1 MGWEGLIIMKRY
13 YEMRIEMNSCFMSF
27 LSRNQGENTCTVIYE
42 DGEFLDSDIPQDI
55 MDKFIKYGIDDP
67 YIWRHN

>member
-1 MGWEGLIIMKRY
+1 MLIATDLKEDISARWVFKQ
-13 YEMRIEMNSCFMSF
+13 ES
-27 LSRNQGENTCTVIYE
+27 GENTCTVIYE

>member
-1 MGWEGLIIMKRY
+1 MGS
-13 YEMRIEMNSCFMSF
+13 EMCIRD
-27 LSRNQGENTCTVIYE
+27 RNQGENTCTVIYE

>member
-1 MGWEGLIIMKRY
+1 MLLVDCDRFERRHINQVG
-13 YEMRIEMNSCFMSF
+13 F

>member
-1 MGWEGLIIMKRY
+1 
-13 YEMRIEMNSCFMSF
+13 MSDVLQKMETRRSIRKF
-27 LSRNQGENTCTVIYE
+27 KGDMV
-42 DGEFLDSDIPQDI
+42 PQDI